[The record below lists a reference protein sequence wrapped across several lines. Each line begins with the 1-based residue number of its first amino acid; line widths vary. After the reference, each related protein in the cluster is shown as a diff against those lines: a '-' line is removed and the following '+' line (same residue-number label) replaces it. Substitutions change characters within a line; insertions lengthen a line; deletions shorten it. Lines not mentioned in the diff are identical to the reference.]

1 MPFAFLSRLQVLP
14 LAGALLGLVLASA
27 ARAEPERAVAPVE
40 IGVAQ
45 ALPART
51 GADPTPLPAPR
62 IEIGSATQ
70 ALWALQRSS
79 VGAHPRHIDGEQA
92 SRSYQRYLKSFETAI
107 PERYDTGLEL
117 KQ

>member
-1 MPFAFLSRLQVLP
+1 MPFPSLSRPRVL
-14 LAGALLGLVLASA
+14 LLTGAWLGLALSST
-27 ARAEPERAVAPVE
+27 ARAEPAPAHERAVVPVE
-40 IGVAQ
+40 IGAAQ

-51 GADPTPLPAPR
+51 GADPAPR

-79 VGAHPRHIDGEQA
+79 ISPHPRPIDGEQA

-107 PERYDTGLEL
+107 PERYGTGLEL